1 MKLEPKI
8 TAIILA
14 AGRGKRAGGKIP
26 KQWQKLHRRP
36 VITWSIDR
44 FINHTKISQVV
55 VVYHPDDIHQ
65 LNVIPK
71 NVLCVIGGEDR
82 GESVRRGLHAL
93 KNEAPDYVMIHD
105 AARPCLSEALLDR
118 CILSTLTHR
127 ASAPAIG
134 VTETLWRG
142 QKTVQE
148 VLDRT
153 DVLRAQTPQC
163 FDYQLIVSAHQKFVG
178 DATDDVS
185 VVRAEGHR
193 VAIIPGC
200 YDNIK
205 ITESSDFKLAELTLR
220 GATKMRIGNGFDVH
234 KFGPGNCV
242 TLCGVSISHDST
254 LIGHSDADV
263 GMHAITDAIYGALAK
278 GDIGQHFPH
287 SDPQWKGAD
296 SSIFLKHAVN
306 LAHEFGYNIENIDC
320 TIICEF
326 PKISPHTNAM
336 RQALADIMQLDLDRI
351 SVKATTSEQLGFTGR
366 GEGIAAAASAALVL
380 T

>member
-1 MKLEPKI
+1 MKQEPKI
-8 TAIILA
+8 IAIILA
-14 AGRGKRAGGKIP
+14 AGRGKRAGGKMP

-36 VITWSIDR
+36 VITWSVDR
-44 FINHTKISQVV
+44 FMNHPKISQVV
-55 VVYHPDDIHQ
+55 VVYHPDDTHQ
-65 LNVIPK
+65 LNILPK

-82 GESVRRGLHAL
+82 GESVRKGLHAL
-93 KNEAPDYVMIHD
+93 KNNAPDYVMIHD
-105 AARPCLSEALLDR
+105 AARPCLSEALLNR

-127 ASAPAIG
+127 ASAPGIA
-134 VTETLWRG
+134 VSESLWRG
-142 QKTVQE
+142 QSDVQE
-148 VLDRT
+148 VLDRK

-163 FDYQLIVSAHQKFVG
+163 FDYQLILSSYNNFVG
-178 DATDDVS
+178 NATDDVS
-185 VVRAEGHR
+185 VARADGHS

-205 ITESSDFKLAELTLR
+205 ITESSVFNWAEHNLR
-220 GATKMRIGNGFDVH
+220 GAMRLRIGNGFDVH
-234 KFGPGNCV
+234 KFGPGNYV
-242 TLCGVSISHDST
+242 TLCGVLISHDST

-278 GDIGQHFPH
+278 GDIGQHFPD

-306 LAHEFGYNIENIDC
+306 LAHDFGYNIENIDC
-320 TIICEF
+320 TIICES

-336 RQALADIMQLDLDRI
+336 RQALADIMRLDLDRV

-366 GEGIAAAASAALVL
+366 REGIAATASAALVH

>member
-14 AGRGKRAGGKIP
+14 AGRGKRAGGDKP

-36 VITWSIDR
+36 LISWSIDR
-44 FINHTKISQVV
+44 FINHPKISQVV
-55 VVYHPDDIHQ
+55 VVYHRDDTHQ

-82 GESVRRGLHAL
+82 CASVRRGLHAL
-93 KNEAPDYVMIHD
+93 KNDAPDYVMIHD

-118 CILSTLTHR
+118 CILSTLTHH
-127 ASAPAIG
+127 ASAPGIAIS
-134 VTETLWRG
+134 ETLWRG

-148 VLDRT
+148 ILDRT
-153 DVLRAQTPQC
+153 DVLSAQTPQC
-163 FDYQLIVSAHQKFVG
+163 FNYQLIVSAHQKFVG

-185 VVRAEGHR
+185 VLRAAGHS

-205 ITESSDFKLAELTLR
+205 ITVSSDFNWAEHNLR
-220 GATKMRIGNGFDVH
+220 GAIKMRIGNGFDVH
-234 KFGPGNCV
+234 KFGPGNCI
-242 TLCGVSISHDST
+242 TLCGVLISHDST

-278 GDIGQHFPH
+278 GDIGQHFPA

-326 PKISPHTNAM
+326 PKISPHTTAM
-336 RQALADIMQLDLDRI
+336 RKALADLMGLDLDQV
-351 SVKATTSEQLGFTGR
+351 SVKATTTERLGFTGR
-366 GEGIAAAASAALVL
+366 GEGIAATASAALVH